1 MTELYAVYLK
11 SRNDLDGFY
20 SDMKSDGFKLA
31 VKREWSLG
39 TIYHMT
45 EAQAVEL
52 RKDSRVQECEL
63 ADQPKELLST
73 KSWPEVNQ
81 TTHIFGM
88 EHRKSGGEG
97 TGFERDW
104 GKVHCSGD
112 DADKRPSPLFPLE
125 LTVIAESG
133 KYNINGVGNN
143 PDVELSR
150 GSTYTFNVNA
160 VGHPFWIK
168 TVAGTGSSNA
178 YTNGVANN
186 GNENG
191 AIVFNV
197 PSDAPNT
204 LYYNCEYHSGMV
216 GTITITD
223 APATGQGWYENGAL
237 TPVINDPM
245 RKIFGDGRHVDL
257 VICDTDI
264 AFDAQDW
271 VNRYSESW
279 DTDGTVIP
287 IGQSRFHQYDWF
299 NELNQYVG
307 ALDDDGITIPNGSYT
322 DYPTASGSTGRH
334 GTHVMSTA
342 GGMRWGWANKANLY
356 NINVFGDAQSNGG
369 AGEMPSYLLFDYI
382 RAFHFN
388 KPINKVTGRRNPTVC
403 NHSWGFIYNWGN
415 YTDYYL
421 YVTDL
426 TQVVWRGVTY
436 NSSNPNPSGWT
447 NAGIAADFG
456 ISTGYYQYSLP
467 RRTSHYLDVQQ
478 LIDDGICHIGA
489 AGNDHRY
496 YVSEI
501 DPTTGQQS
509 VDWNNKMTI
518 DYGYGDVYLCRP
530 GSPNG
535 AHQDANGLGGQGR
548 SAISV
553 GALSNYSDMTKADF
567 SNFGPTTTTF
577 APGENVIAAS
587 TSQHYGYNNPVDPN
601 YGGDNWYESM
611 GGTSMASPQV
621 AGMAACLATNKP
633 RFTNSDL
640 LGFIQNYDRYDFMNH
655 SLYPQNRYLIQVEF
669 GQPNG
674 TSDYV
679 VEGDPT
685 TDAGGNNLHAQQD
698 PTIIVEVGDRLEL
711 SGIYKTLFLQCSSAV
726 ANSHYVVNYTD
737 HSNLYAL
744 PYFTAG
750 ATNPTINIEVGDR
763 LTIDN
768 NASSA
773 MYVKDAP
780 TTGYNTDL
788 TTDGVFRL
796 GESISQNEFYQNWAS
811 RSWTPATPG
820 TYYYQDR
827 DDQSLGGQII
837 VHARGTYYNHPTY
850 IRTTSSIS
858 SNPPTG
864 GAITGQ
870 GTQYINDTR
879 LVWDTDGAIPGT
891 YYYVHGQNGSMWGMI
906 KLSSKQGVLGQA
918 GNFDDPSCMT
928 NTTNRMMSAVNPR
941 AGKVLQNG
949 WNKSALKGH
958 RRGDETNI
966 GRQVQLYP
974 RTNSLYTSNTTTG
987 MQYTYSVGAASG
999 KYVMTGT
1006 DRLDSAAA
1014 KDNPTIHIKVGDI
1027 ILFDLKTSVSG
1038 HPFWVGIS
1046 QQTGQVTWGNAMGT
1060 ITNNG
1065 ATSGTIT
1072 WDTTNAL
1079 PGTYYYNCEYHG
1091 TMTGTIFVNE

>member
-31 VKREWSLG
+31 VKREWSQG

-52 RKDSRVQECEL
+52 RKDSRVEECEL
-63 ADQPKELLST
+63 ATQPIKLFSY
-73 KSWPEVNQ
+73 KSWGEVNQ
-81 TTHIFGM
+81 TTHTWGSDY
-88 EHRKSGGEG
+88 RKSGGEG
-97 TGFERDW
+97 SGMERDW
-104 GKVHCSGD
+104 GKLHCSGD
-112 DADKRPSPLFPLE
+112 DADKRKSPTL
-125 LTVIAESG
+125 
-133 KYNINGVGNN
+133 
-143 PDVELSR
+143 
-150 GSTYTFNVNA
+150 
-160 VGHPFWIK
+160 
-168 TVAGTGSSNA
+168 
-178 YTNGVANN
+178 
-186 GNENG
+186 
-191 AIVFNV
+191 
-197 PSDAPNT
+197 PN
-204 LYYNCEYHSGMV
+204 
-216 GTITITD
+216 
-223 APATGQGWYENGAL
+223 GQGWYENGAL
-237 TPVINDPM
+237 IPVANDGI
-245 RKIFGDGRHVDL
+245 RQLFGDGRHVDL
-257 VICDTDI
+257 VICDTEVAWDS
-264 AFDAQDW
+264 ADW
-271 VNRYSESW
+271 INHDQESW

-287 IGQSRFHQYDWF
+287 IGQSRFHQYDWYG
-299 NELNQYVG
+299 ELNQYVG
-307 ALDDDGITIPNGSYT
+307 ALDDDGESIPGGNYT
-322 DYPTASGSTGRH
+322 DYPTAANATGTH

-342 GGMRWGWANKANLY
+342 GGSRWGWAKAANLY
-356 NINVFGDAQSNGG
+356 NMNVFGSIPQ
-369 AGEMPSYLLFDYI
+369 YLMFDYL

-388 KPINKVTGRRNPTVC
+388 KPINKITGRRNPTVC
-403 NHSWGFIYNWGN
+403 NHSWGYIYNWGD
-415 YTDYYL
+415 YTDYL
-421 YVTDL
+421 LSVTDL

-447 NAGIAADFG
+447 NLGIAADFG
-456 ISTGYYQYSLP
+456 IETGYPVYSLP
-467 RRTSHYLDVQQ
+467 KRTAHYLDVQQ
-478 LIDDGICHIGA
+478 LIDDGICHVGA

-496 YVSEI
+496 YVSQI

-509 VDWNNKMTI
+509 VDWDNKMTI

-535 AHQDANGLGGQGR
+535 AHQDANGLGGKGR

-553 GALSNYSDMTKADF
+553 GALSNYADMTKADF
-567 SNFGPTTTTF
+567 SNYGPTTSTF

-587 TSQHYGYNNPVDPN
+587 TAQHYGYNNPVDPN

-640 LGFIQNYDRYDFMNH
+640 LGFIQNYDRYNFMEQG
-655 SLYPQNRYLIQVEF
+655 LYPVGNYLIRIEF

-679 VEGDPT
+679 VDGDPT
-685 TDAGGNNLHAQQD
+685 YDSLLNNLHAQQD
-698 PTIIVEVGDRLEL
+698 PTIYIQIGDKLEL
-711 SGIYKTLFLQCSSAV
+711 SGIHKTLFVQMSSAV
-726 ANSHYVVNYTD
+726 ANSHYVVNYSD
-737 HSNLYAL
+737 HSNLYAS
-744 PYFTAG
+744 PYFTSG
-750 ATNPTINIEVGDR
+750 SNNPQINIEVGD
-763 LTIDN
+763 TVSFDN
-768 NASSA
+768 NASPA
-773 MYVKDAP
+773 MYIKDAP
-780 TTGYNTDL
+780 TTGHSNDL

-796 GESISQNEFYQNWAS
+796 GDTISQNAFYNGWAA
-811 RSWTPATPG
+811 RTWTPATPG

-827 DDQSLGGQII
+827 DDQSLGGEII
-837 VHARGTYYNHPTY
+837 VHAKGTHYNHPTY

-858 SNPPTG
+858 SNAPVG
-864 GAITGQ
+864 GTITNQ
-870 GTQYINDTR
+870 GSQYINDDNR
-879 LVWDTDGAIPGT
+879 LTWETTGATPGT

-906 KLSSKQGVLGQA
+906 KLSNKPGVLGQA
-918 GNFDDPSCMT
+918 GNFADPSCMF

-941 AGKVLQNG
+941 TGKVIQNG
-949 WNKSALKGH
+949 WSKSALKGH
-958 RRGDETNI
+958 RRSDETNI

-974 RTNSLYTSNTTTG
+974 RTNSLYTSNTTPG

-1006 DRLDSAAA
+1006 DRLDSVAA
-1014 KDNPTIHIKVGDI
+1014 KDNPTLHFKVGDVI
-1027 ILFDLKTSVSG
+1027 VFDLKASAAA

-1072 WDTTNAL
+1072 WDTHNAL

-1091 TMTGTIFVNE
+1091 TMTGTIFVNEP